1 MNMTF
6 SPQRRR
12 LLVSGAAGSVAV
24 VFGSLAAWRG
34 DVAASDTERPVNA
47 YVQFGGDGIITLI
60 NPAIEMGQ
68 GSSTA
73 LAQILA
79 DALDADWSRIRVKPA
94 PYDDT
99 YGNPH
104 FAGRL
109 VTADSAATHAFWPTL
124 RTAGA
129 QARAV
134 LVWNAIQRW
143 RCEVQQVRTES
154 GWLLHE
160 DGRKLAYA
168 ELAPQAELP
177 GSLGSLPD
185 VAPAPSRLLGKPLPR
200 LDLRDKL
207 VGRTVYG
214 VDARA
219 PKALVAVLAKAD
231 QIEAKLTD
239 PGDTAARAVPGVVDV
254 KALPDGS
261 ALAVVAQDTWSA
273 LQGRKALSPKW
284 TTPAQPYDSEAAL
297 KGFAAIAR
305 SGATDVH
312 LVRNTGAT
320 STASANDELRRIEA
334 MVLSRHVTHAALEP
348 QNAQATP
355 TWLNQGADIVASTQA
370 PSLDMRRAAQ
380 MVKRPPLVFKV
391 QSTAVGGA
399 FGRRVDND
407 VASAAAWLALELKTP
422 VQVVHFVGDEITHGQ
437 MRTLAAQHIEA
448 SLDNKGRIVRW
459 LHRTVGCAT
468 AARLFPERFAKD
480 KFDQTMVDGSEHI
493 YQIAEQR
500 IESIHRPLPV
510 VCSFLRGVGAGFNV
524 FAIET
529 VIDEAA
535 ALASQDPLA
544 YRLSMVNDP
553 RAQRVLQALG
563 DWKEPIEQPGA
574 HGVAFMS
581 FRGSHI
587 AVRAQVER
595 GSDGQPLLRHLR
607 VVVDAGLIV
616 NPALA
621 QSQIEGAALMGWSI
635 AANESLDFVL
645 GRARQRSMAEYPVA
659 RLASLPTIECRFIDA
674 DKGTPR
680 GIGEIA
686 LPLVA
691 PAVANAW
698 ALLGSKR
705 LRELPFSRA

>member
-1 MNMTF
+1 MNTTF
-6 SPQRRR
+6 NPERRR
-12 LLVSGAAGSVAV
+12 LLVGGAAGSVAV
-24 VFGSLAAWRG
+24 VFGGLGAWRG
-34 DVAASDTERPVNA
+34 DVVASDTDRPVNA
-47 YVQFGGDGIITLI
+47 YVHFGGDGSITLI
-60 NPAIEMGQ
+60 NPAVEMGQ

-79 DALDADWSRIRVKPA
+79 DALDADWSQIRVKPA

-109 VTADSAATHAFWPTL
+109 VTADSAATNAFWPAL
-124 RTAGA
+124 RTAGT

-134 LVWNAIQRW
+134 LVWNAMQRW
-143 RCEVQQVRTES
+143 RCEARQVRTES

-168 ELAPQAELP
+168 QVAPQAELP
-177 GSLGSLPD
+177 GSLGSLP
-185 VAPAPSRLLGKPLPR
+185 AIALAPSRLVGKALPR
-200 LDLRDKL
+200 LDLPDKL
-207 VGRTVYG
+207 VGTTIYG

-219 PKALVAVLAKAD
+219 PKALVAVLARAD
-231 QIEAKLTD
+231 RLGAKLTEA
-239 PGDTAARAVPGVVDV
+239 GDSATRALPGVVDV
-254 KALPDGS
+254 KTLPDGS
-261 ALAVVAQDTWSA
+261 AVAVVAKDTWSA
-273 LQGRKALSPKW
+273 LQGRKALTPRW
-284 TTPAQPYDSEAAL
+284 TAPTQPYDSEATL
-297 KGFAAIAR
+297 KTFAALAR
-305 SGATDVH
+305 SGASDAHV
-312 LVRNTGAT
+312 VRQSGTTPAV
-320 STASANDELRRIEA
+320 ASDGLRRIEA

-391 QSTAVGGA
+391 HSTAVGGA
-399 FGRRVDND
+399 FGRRVDNE
-407 VASAAAWLALELKTP
+407 VSSTAAWLALELKAP
-422 VQVVHFVGDEITHGQ
+422 IQVIEFASDEIAHGQ

-448 SLDNKGRIVRW
+448 AIDAQGRIVRW
-459 LHRTVGCAT
+459 LHRTVGSAT

-493 YQIAEQR
+493 YRIAEQR

-510 VCSFLRGVGAGFNV
+510 ACSFLRGVGAGFNV

-535 ALASQDPLA
+535 ALAKQEPLA
-544 YRLSMVNDP
+544 YRLAMVDDS
-553 RAQRVLQALG
+553 RARRVLEALG
-563 DWKEPIEQPGA
+563 NWKEAANPPGA
-574 HGVAFMS
+574 QGIAFMS

-587 AVRAQVER
+587 AVQSQVER
-595 GSDGQPLLRHLR
+595 ASDGQPQLRHLR

-616 NPALA
+616 NPGLA
-621 QSQIEGAALMGWSI
+621 QAQIEGAALMGWSI
-635 AANESLDFVL
+635 AARESLDFVD
-645 GRARQRSMAEYPVA
+645 GRARQRSMAEYALA
-659 RLASLPTIECRFIDA
+659 RLPSLPTIECRFIDA

-698 ALLGSKR
+698 AKLVGTR
-705 LRELPFSRA
+705 LRELPFGRA

>member
-1 MNMTF
+1 MNTTF
-6 SPQRRR
+6 SPTRRGF
-12 LLVSGAAGSVAV
+12 LVGGAAGTVAV
-24 VFGSLAAWRG
+24 VFGGLADGRG
-34 DVAASDTERPVNA
+34 DVAASGTDRPVNA
-47 YVQFGGDGIITLI
+47 YVYFGSDGYITLI

-73 LAQILA
+73 LAQVVA

-109 VTADSAATHAFWPTL
+109 VTADSAATNAFWPAL
-124 RTAGA
+124 RSAGA

-134 LVWNAIQRW
+134 LIWNAMQRW
-143 RCEVQQVRTES
+143 RCEAQLVRTES
-154 GWLLHE
+154 GWLLHQ

-168 ELAPQAELP
+168 EVAPQAELP
-177 GSLGSLPD
+177 GSLGNLPS
-185 VAPAPSRLLGKPLPR
+185 VAPAPSRLVGKPLAR
-200 LDLRDKL
+200 LDLPDKL
-207 VGRTVYG
+207 LGRTVYG

-219 PKALVAVLAKAD
+219 PKALVAILAMPNQVGGKMAD
-231 QIEAKLTD
+231 V
-239 PGDTAARAVPGVVDV
+239 GDGAARAIPGVVDI

-261 ALAVVAQDTWSA
+261 AVAVIAKDTWSA
-273 LQGRKALSPKW
+273 LQGRKALNTRW
-284 TTPAQPYDSEAAL
+284 TVPAQLYDSEAAL
-297 KGFAAIAR
+297 KRYAAVAR
-305 SGATDVH
+305 SGSPVKH
-312 LVRNTGAT
+312 VVRSTGA
-320 STASANDELRRIEA
+320 ANEAATNEGLRSIQA
-334 MVLSRHVTHAALEP
+334 LVLSRHVTHAALEP

-380 MVKRPPLVFKV
+380 IAKRPPLVFKV

-407 VASAAAWLALELKTP
+407 VSSSAAWLALELKTP
-422 VQVVHFVGDEITHGQ
+422 VHVLHFAGDEIANGQ
-437 MRTLAAQHIEA
+437 VRTLAAQYLEA
-448 SLDNKGRIVRW
+448 SLDAQGRIVRW
-459 LHRTVGCAT
+459 LHRTVGSAT
-468 AARLFPERFAKD
+468 AARLFPERFAKEG
-480 KFDQTMVDGSEHI
+480 FDQTMVDGSEHI

-500 IESIHRPLPV
+500 IESIHGPLPV
-510 VCSFLRGVGAGFNV
+510 ACSFLRGVGAGFNV

-529 VIDEAA
+529 LIDEAA
-535 ALASQDPLA
+535 SMASQDALT
-544 YRLSMVNDP
+544 YRLAMLSDP
-553 RAQRVLQALG
+553 RARRVLQELG
-563 DWKEPIEQPGA
+563 GWRDTANRPGA
-574 HGVAFMS
+574 SGMAFMS

-587 AVRAQVER
+587 AVQAQVEI
-595 GSDGQPLLRHLR
+595 GSDRQPQLRHLQ

-616 NPALA
+616 NPGLA
-621 QSQIEGAALMGWSI
+621 QAQIEGAALMGWSI
-635 AANESLDFVL
+635 AANESLDFVD
-645 GRARQRSMAEYPVA
+645 GKARQRSVAEYGLA
-659 RLASLPTIECRFIDA
+659 RLPSLPTIECRFIEA

-698 ALLGSKR
+698 FKLSGKR
-705 LRELPFSRA
+705 LRDLPFSRV